1 LEADL
6 LFVASTFIIIVFAG
20 KIGDFVNNHPSTK
33 ILGLSFLLIISTL
46 PKAKA
51 FHYEI
56 PKGYAYFAAVFS
68 FLVELL
74 NVKPD
79 KKTMYPVKLKKLM
92 EWKSYNNKH
101 LIRIK

>member
-1 LEADL
+1 MEADL

-46 PKAKA
+46 PEAKA

-56 PKGYAYFAAVFS
+56 PKGYAYFAVA
-68 FLVELL
+68 FLFIAELL
-74 NVKPD
+74 NMKPD
-79 KKTMYPVKLKKLM
+79 KQAKPAVKLR
-92 EWKSYNNKH
+92 E
-101 LIRIK
+101 RVD